1 MEKKDKLQEI
11 RMCFQ
16 TYINL
21 YGVAPDVLKLLEWLG
36 ASYNDM
42 IPEYM
47 RLRTM
52 AS

>member
-1 MEKKDKLQEI
+1 MENKDKMQDI

-21 YGVAPDVLKLLEWLG
+21 YGVAPDVLKMPEWLG
-36 ASYNDM
+36 ASYKDM

-47 RLRTM
+47 NQRSV
-52 AS
+52 A